1 MDTEKD
7 MKIAPESDKVSDV
20 NIVPINSKKA
30 LESYTEEER
39 AEVLSL
45 AQNIDVR
52 KIENVMG
59 YGSNIL
65 TKTFEQCRSFSKR

>member
-1 MDTEKD
+1 MDTKNDIKITPEGEK
-7 MKIAPESDKVSDV
+7 MSNV
-20 NIVPINSKKA
+20 NVVPINSKKA

-39 AEVLSL
+39 REVLDL

-52 KIENVMG
+52 KIENVMV

-65 TKTFEQCRSFSKR
+65 TKTFEQCRSSIKR